1 MAIIIGA
8 AIAGTAAVAG
18 SVNSSNAAKDAA
30 GTAAKGSKSTIA
42 ESARQYDLSRADQE
56 PWRKFGQNA
65 LANLSDPMKN
75 FQESPDYQFRLS
87 RGLEGVTQNKAVA
100 GLLKSGSALK
110 GLNDYAGASAAA
122 EYGDWYN
129 RQLAGS
135 GMGQTANAANQQ
147 AGQAYANSVAQANQ
161 ANSLAQMQSSYQQA
175 NALNQ
180 GIGQVGGIFSTAL
193 ANYGTANSPSYHTGG
208 YASAGGT
215 GHSTPGLS
223 GRAY

>member
-18 SVNSSNAAKDAA
+18 SVNSSNASKDAA
-30 GTAAKGSKSTIA
+30 DKAAKGSKSTIA

-65 LANLSDPMKN
+65 LANLSDPNKN
-75 FQESPDYQFRLS
+75 FMASPDYQFRLS

-110 GLNDYAGASAAA
+110 GLNDYAGASASA

-129 RQLAGS
+129 RQMAGA
-135 GMGQTANAANQQ
+135 GLGQTANAANQQ
-147 AGQAYANSVAQANQ
+147 AGQAYASTVAQANQ
-161 ANSLAQMQSSYQQA
+161 ANSLAQMQSSYNQA
-175 NALNQ
+175 NAVNQ
-180 GIGQVGGIFSTAL
+180 GVGQVAGIFSNVL
-193 ANYGTANSPSYHTGG
+193 ANYGTTGG
-208 YASAGGT
+208 NYGNAT
-215 GHSTPGLS
+215 GATRTSTYS
-223 GRAY
+223 GRTG